1 MALDPRLILSGS
13 QAAIQ
18 ANNPLQ
24 ALVQGIQAG
33 QGIRSNLLAQ
43 QQIQDQMARAAALQP
58 LKQRALEQ
66 QLAAGQVDI
75 AAARQAQ
82 AQAEKISAARSV
94 KNMLNSLSPFVDQG
108 DLEGAA
114 NQLESFREL
123 GADDDDL
130 SRLNSLLSG
139 DPESVKAQFKRLD
152 DSLSA
157 YLGDK
162 EDLTAGQKEFE
173 SLTEG
178 LSEEEKVRAQRIRL
192 GLDPRAV
199 GSGTITTATTE
210 GLTDLVAKSEA
221 SIEERKK
228 FAELTG
234 ASRSK
239 RIDEGFTRIEKID
252 TNVRNLD
259 RAIKAIDDG
268 ASTGAIESRFFPT
281 LRRATKELEQVQ
293 KELGLDVVGS
303 VTFGA
308 LSEAELDLALQTA
321 LPTGLEPDAL
331 RQFLENKKAAQQK
344 LREYYQDQINFLD
357 QGGSIAGFLRQQERG
372 RKQQG
377 GQADEFREF
386 KVIR

>member
-139 DPESVKAQFKRLD
+139 DPDSVKTQFKQLD

>member
-139 DPESVKAQFKRLD
+139 DPDSVKAQFKRLD